1 MKLEKSTHH
10 STDMD
15 IVDRLE
21 YASMSTPEIYL
32 LREAAQHIRGLRK
45 QLEEAQNSEIVLVS
59 SSGEELAVIDGEL
72 ADWTYKQAVTEFV
85 HKVIKNA
92 ITEHEPQRRP
102 D

>member
-1 MKLEKSTHH
+1 MTHH
-10 STDMD
+10 SIDAQD
-15 IVDRLE
+15 IVYRLE
-21 YASMSTPEIYL
+21 YASLSTPELSL
-32 LREAAQHIRGLRK
+32 LREAASYITNLRK
-45 QLEEAQNSEIVLVS
+45 ELEEAQNSEIVLVS

-92 ITEHEPQRRP
+92 IAEHEPQRRP